1 MANCEHENL
10 NLKKTSDVF
19 FGETF
24 DFKAEVCQDCGA
36 YIWDDSVENQF
47 NDWLGILYQK
57 KRNKFQIQF
66 FLSKNAKDILEEF
79 SKSYPGLPNTTILKI
94 FVAVYLDI
102 VEPNESYRKKFD
114 KVIKGEIFESFQKG
128 KFEKLKIQLK
138 PNAFREYMAIAN
150 LAGMSLANV
159 IEESIERMLA
169 LCVEKDQ
176 KLREFW
182 IQNIKEEFNRYL
194 KVA

>member
-10 NLKKTSDVF
+10 ILKKTSDTF

-47 NDWLGILYQK
+47 NDWLGVLYQK
-57 KRNKFQIQF
+57 KRTKFQVQF

-79 SKSYPGLPNTTILKI
+79 SNNYPGIPNTTILKI

-102 VEPNESYRKKFD
+102 IEPNENYKKRFD
-114 KVIKGEIFESFQKG
+114 KVIRGEIFESFQKG
-128 KFEKLKIQLK
+128 KFEKFKIQLK
-138 PNAFREYMAIAN
+138 PNAFREYTAMAH
-150 LAGMSLANV
+150 LAGISLASMV
-159 IEESIERMLA
+159 EESVERMLA
-169 LCVEKDQ
+169 LCVETDQ

-182 IQNIKEEFNRYL
+182 IQNIKKEFNRYL

>member
-10 NLKKTSDVF
+10 TLKKTSDVF

-47 NDWLGILYQK
+47 NDWLRILYQK
-57 KRNKFQIQF
+57 KRTKFQVQF

-79 SKSYPGLPNTTILKI
+79 SKSYPGLPNTTILKV
-94 FVAVYLDI
+94 FVAVYLDV
-102 VEPNESYRKKFD
+102 VEPNESYKKKFD

-138 PNAFREYMAIAN
+138 PNAFREYTAMAN
-150 LAGMSLANV
+150 LVGISLANV
-159 IEESIERMLA
+159 VEESVERMLA